1 MKNKIRILPLIIV
14 TFLVKAKL
22 YAFNSDSS
30 IFRANRLLAR
40 TINIGYTIEFENT
53 AGVKDS
59 LLKQISEIKK
69 KMVFVLSAVYKLEVR
84 HGLTSK
90 ARSVQG
96 SFLTLI
102 DQVIAIA
109 LDRHLA
115 VILDNHSDEP
125 LMNNPAIY
133 GIRILALW
141 SQLADHYKKYPDSLM
156 FELMAEPHGNL
167 NAYWNPLI
175 HELLKK
181 VRVNNPHR
189 PVIVGPVN
197 FNRPDFLNQLQL
209 PADDRYIIVSFHQYN
224 PVKFTMQGET
234 WFPFGKPLEWLGTV
248 WPQKGDEEYL
258 AGLFNGIDTWA
269 KANHRP
275 VFLGE
280 FGVSSMADTASAVRW
295 IRFNR
300 SEAEKRGFTWGFWSC
315 FGIEFSLFNAK
326 TQSWNSRFVDALMVS
341 N

>member
-1 MKNKIRILPLIIV
+1 MLPVLLMIFLMKEE
-14 TFLVKAKL
+14 L
-22 YAFNSDSS
+22 YAFYPDSS
-30 IFRANRLLAR
+30 IFQANRLLAK
-40 TINIGYTIEFENT
+40 TINIGYAVESGKT
-53 AGVKDS
+53 AGLKDS
-59 LLKQISEIKK
+59 LFKQIGKLKELGFTAVRLPVNWCSAADSSKTWA
-69 KMVFVLSAVYKLEVR
+69 VQHSFVN
-84 HGLTSK
+84 
-90 ARSVQG
+90 
-96 SFLTLI
+96 LI
-102 DQVIAIA
+102 DQVIAKA
-109 LDRHLA
+109 LELHLA
-115 VILDNHSDEP
+115 LILDNQSDEQ
-125 LMNNPAIY
+125 LMNNPAVY
-133 GIRILALW
+133 SARIMALW
-141 SQLADHYKKYPDSLM
+141 EYLSDHYKNFPDSLM

-167 NAYWNPLI
+167 NGSWNSLI
-175 HELLKK
+175 TELLKR

-197 FNRPDFLNQLQL
+197 FNRPEFLNQLQL

-258 AGLFNGIDTWA
+258 AGLFNGVDTWSRT
-269 KANHRP
+269 NHRP

-300 SEAEKRGFTWGFWSC
+300 NEAEKRGFTWGFWSC

-326 TQSWNSRFVDALMVS
+326 TQSWNSRFMDALMVS

>member
-1 MKNKIRILPLIIV
+1 
-14 TFLVKAKL
+14 
-22 YAFNSDSS
+22 
-30 IFRANRLLAR
+30 
-40 TINIGYTIEFENT
+40 
-53 AGVKDS
+53 
-59 LLKQISEIKK
+59 
-69 KMVFVLSAVYKLEVR
+69 
-84 HGLTSK
+84 
-90 ARSVQG
+90 
-96 SFLTLI
+96 
-102 DQVIAIA
+102 
-109 LDRHLA
+109 
-115 VILDNHSDEP
+115 
-125 LMNNPAIY
+125 
-133 GIRILALW
+133 
-141 SQLADHYKKYPDSLM
+141 M
-156 FELMAEPHGNL
+156 FELLAEPHGNL

-175 HELLKK
+175 NELLKK

-269 KANHRP
+269 KTSHRP

-300 SEAEKRGFTWGFWSC
+300 SEAERRGFTWGFWSC

-326 TQSWNSRFVDALMVS
+326 TQSWNSRFMDALLVS